1 MKIYAHYKEI
11 SGDTHTPVS
20 LYLQLR
26 DKYAQPA
33 LLESTDYHA
42 SQNSLSF
49 IGLDPLITCKVE
61 DHCLDIF
68 SKNDHWLNLPLR
80 TKDLAPALQ
89 NFMDEIEIEYE
100 ITPRKQFSGFFG
112 YTSFNAIPL
121 AEDIEFSAKPGIEIP
136 AVLYFFYKNLIVFNH
151 FNDTIYLLTHDF
163 MPFDAALSMEQLQ
176 ANIQT
181 RQWSGHAFYEFA
193 EEHTTE
199 TESRFLEMVEIAQK
213 HIRRG
218 NVFQLVLSRAFSRSF
233 EGDEFEVYRKLRQV
247 NPSPYLF
254 YFDFGNFKVFG
265 SSPEAQLVI
274 QKRVAEIHPIA
285 GTFPRSGDDT
295 ADLLRAEALKQDA
308 KESAEHFMLV
318 DLARNDLY
326 RHCTEVKVETLKE
339 VQFFSHLIHLVS
351 KVTGKL
357 QPDAIP
363 FQVMLD
369 TFPAGT
375 LSGAPKY
382 RALQLI
388 DELESSSRAFYGGAI
403 GYLGLDGS
411 INHAIM
417 IRTLLSKDNVLHFR
431 AGAGIVDASVP
442 QKELE
447 EVGLKLNAL
456 RKAISL
462 ASAKEAN
469 NSIHN
474 KSKSLV

>member
-1 MKIYAHYKEI
+1 MKIYARFQEI

-49 IGLDPLITCKVE
+49 IGLEPLITCKVE
-61 DHCLDIF
+61 NNSLHIF
-68 SKNDHWLNLPLR
+68 SKNEDWLRLSLR
-80 TKDLAPALQ
+80 PKELAPALQ
-89 NFMDEIEIEYE
+89 SFMDDIEIEFK
-100 ITPRKQFSGFFG
+100 TSPLKQFSGFFG
-112 YTSFNAIPL
+112 YTSFDAIPL
-121 AEDIEFSAKPGIEIP
+121 AEDITFKTKPGIEIP
-136 AVLYFFYKNLIVFNH
+136 SVLYFFYKNLIVFNH
-151 FNDTIYLLTHDF
+151 FNDTMYLLTHEF
-163 MPFDAALSMEQLQ
+163 TENGATELMERLLS
-176 ANIQT
+176 NIQS
-181 RQWSGHAFYEFA
+181 RQLPYHAFYDSGNEKTS
-193 EEHTTE
+193 ES
-199 TESRFLEMVEIAQK
+199 ESRYLEMVDIAQQ
-213 HIRRG
+213 HIKRG
-218 NVFQLVLSRAFSRSF
+218 DVFQLVLSRAFSKSF

-254 YFDFGNFKVFG
+254 YFDFGDFKIFG

-274 QKRVAEIHPIA
+274 QHGIAEIHPIA

-326 RHCTEVKVETLKE
+326 RHCTGVKVETLKE

-431 AGAGIVDASVP
+431 AGAGIVDASIP

-447 EVGLKLNAL
+447 EVSVKLNAL
-456 RKAISL
+456 RKAITL
-462 ASAKEAN
+462 ASAT
-469 NSIHN
+469 
-474 KSKSLV
+474 SKSPFIPLNSNTLA

>member
-1 MKIYAHYKEI
+1 MKIYARYQEI

-61 DHCLDIF
+61 NNSLQIY
-68 SKNDHWLNLPLR
+68 SKNAEWLRLKLR
-80 TKDLAPALQ
+80 SKALAPALQ
-89 NFMDEIEIEYE
+89 SFIDDIEIEFD
-100 ITPRKQFSGFFG
+100 ISPLKQFSGFFG
-112 YTSFNAIPL
+112 YTAFDAIPL
-121 AEDIEFSAKPGIEIP
+121 AEDISFKSKPGIEIP
-136 AVLYFFYKNLIVFNH
+136 PVLYFFYKSLIVFNH

-163 MPFDAALSMEQLQ
+163 TEDDAADSMERLQ
-176 ANIQT
+176 SNIQS
-181 RQWSGHAFYEFA
+181 RQLPGHAFYASGNEQTS
-193 EEHTTE
+193 ES
-199 TESRFLEMVEIAQK
+199 ESRYLEMVDIAQK
-213 HIRRG
+213 HIKRG
-218 NVFQLVLSRAFSRSF
+218 DVFQLVLSRAFNMSF
-233 EGDEFEVYRKLRQV
+233 AGDEFEVYRKLRQV

-254 YFDFGNFKVFG
+254 YFDFGDFKIFG

-274 QKRVAEIHPIA
+274 QHGIAEIHPIA
-285 GTFPRSGDDT
+285 GTFPRSGDDS
-295 ADLLRAEALKQDA
+295 ADILRAEALKQDA

-357 QPDAIP
+357 QPDTIP

-403 GYLGLDGS
+403 GYMGLDGS

-431 AGAGIVDASVP
+431 AGAGIVDASIP

-447 EVGLKLNAL
+447 EVSVKLNAL

-462 ASAKEAN
+462 ASV
-469 NSIHN
+469 S
-474 KSKSLV
+474 SKSHFIPSKSNTLV